1 MCLPIT
7 PDRGVTML
15 DHRYVAGFVAMALA
29 PLAVYAQKDVASC
42 KPLLD
47 AAAKQASTPFHGYI
61 TTSAGVPG
69 GKPRQDEMISVGGQH
84 YFQYKGQWMRSK
96 LDASALAKQGEENMH
111 TATVVSCRRVRDESV
126 GGVSAVV
133 YSTHMVN
140 EGITSDGMTW
150 IAQGTG
156 LTLRSDS
163 DIDTGDGDK
172 SHVSSRY
179 EYTNVHAPA
188 VAE

>member
-1 MCLPIT
+1 MF
-7 PDRGVTML
+7 
-15 DHRYVAGFVAMALA
+15 DHRYVAGFVALVLA
-29 PLAVYAQKDVASC
+29 PLAVHAQKDVASC

-69 GKPRQDEMISVGGQH
+69 GKPRQDEMISAGGQH

-96 LDASALAKQGEENMH
+96 LDASALAKQGEENMR

-163 DIDTGDGDK
+163 DIDTGDGEK
-172 SHVSSRY
+172 NHVSSRY

-188 VAE
+188 VTE

>member
-15 DHRYVAGFVAMALA
+15 DLRYVSALFAMALA
-29 PLAVYAQKDVASC
+29 PLAADAQKDVASC

-47 AAAKQASTPFHGYI
+47 AAAKQAGTPYHGYI
-61 TTSAGVPG
+61 TTSAVVPG

-96 LDASALAKQGEENMH
+96 LDAAALAKQGEENMR

-156 LTLRSDS
+156 VTLRSES
-163 DIDTGDGDK
+163 DIDTGDGEK
-172 SHVSSRY
+172 NHISSRY

-188 VAE
+188 VAQ

>member
-1 MCLPIT
+1 
-7 PDRGVTML
+7 ML
-15 DHRYVAGFVAMALA
+15 DHRYVAGFVALVLA
-29 PLAVYAQKDVASC
+29 PLVVHAQKDVASC

-47 AAAKQASTPFHGYI
+47 AGAKQATTPFHGYV

-69 GKPRQDEMISVGGQH
+69 GKPRQDEMVSVGGMH
-84 YFQYKGQWMRSK
+84 YFQIQGKWMGSK
-96 LDASALAKQGEENMH
+96 VDAAALAKQGEENMR
-111 TATVVSCRRVRDESV
+111 TATVISCRRVRDEAV

-140 EGITSDGMTW
+140 QGVTSDGMTW
-150 IAQGTG
+150 IAQGAG
-156 LTLRSDS
+156 LTLRSES
-163 DIDTGDGDK
+163 DIDTGDGAK
-172 SHVSSRY
+172 THISSRY